1 MANLKAGDTVIYNRA
16 HRGEPS
22 TMIGIVIEVK
32 DSEIYDRGMRII
44 VAWQAGHQSYE
55 KQGSLKRLN

>member
-1 MANLKAGDTVIYNRA
+1 MANLKAGDTVTYNRRIPA
-16 HRGEPS
+16 HREE
-22 TMIGIVIEVK
+22 IGIVIEVK
-32 DSEIYDRGMRII
+32 DSEIYDRGMRVV